1 MVFCLFPDKAD
12 SCTINDVTFLKQFEV
27 ITVNSSGQL
36 KVFDLRQTDDD
47 PTKSFSVYV
56 SSTSLLPY
64 NIIQYNS
71 FKPGV
76 PFMGHR
82 QTQ

>member
-1 MVFCLFPDKAD
+1 MDALACKNLLKLLYMVFCLFPDKAD

-56 SSTSLLPY
+56 SNTPLLESL
-64 NIIQYNS
+64 
-71 FKPGV
+71 
-76 PFMGHR
+76 
-82 QTQ
+82 